1 MAKSVRLLALLFST
15 NLLLVSS
22 SGDIIDGL
30 VDRTEYLKRPKVKYH
45 LYDPQLFALYT
56 ECLPKLERPC
66 YANHGFNSYF
76 HTLDILFLEGI
87 IALNES
93 VDPSEAD
100 LFIVPVFYNQVTVPN
115 HPCYHKGD
123 EIEMILQMYEVLY
136 AFGYYKPGVRNH
148 FLMGDHFASGL
159 PIFWGNFSYEAELIV
174 GRFEDPSIHNPSGM
188 TVLRDPN
195 QIFSVGYATKA
206 GLYRQCAKEHTI
218 HGKKDPLPI
227 LERKYLASFTGGVHA
242 YLPHRRMLH
251 EWLRDH
257 PEVPEDIFI
266 HVYIKGVTFSDKN
279 PPVNGQEVCRNSLI
293 CLSIMGD
300 TLTTDR
306 IWLAFEILS
315 LIGVLSAEKEKLLHI
330 LPFPLRVPWEDII
343 VWIDMNQFV
352 RNPYE
357 AMRSAA
363 LTLSDSEKERRYNLM
378 KKHRRDVLWAYEESV
393 AVLNVLEEAN
403 LRVEVLSRA

>member
-1 MAKSVRLLALLFST
+1 MGSPGYGVTGIWGHVCCTVSTFSDHCNCTTAPFKEAQVHFEEADGSFSLVYNFIEISVSETRFTQGFTYLRLSPELLPFAFYWHTRMAKSVRLLALLFST
-15 NLLLVSS
+15 TLLLVSS
-22 SGDIIDGL
+22 SGDIINGL
-30 VDRTEYLKRPKVKYH
+30 VDRTEYLKRLKVKYH

-66 YANHGFNSYF
+66 YANHGYNSYF

-115 HPCYHKGD
+115 HPCHHKGD

-136 AFGYYKPGVRNH
+136 AY
-148 FLMGDHFASGL
+148 GL
-159 PIFWGNFSYEAELIV
+159 
-174 GRFEDPSIHNPSGM
+174 
-188 TVLRDPN
+188 
-195 QIFSVGYATKA
+195 
-206 GLYRQCAKEHTI
+206 
-218 HGKKDPLPI
+218 
-227 LERKYLASFTGGVHA
+227 LASFTGGVHA

-266 HVYIKGVTFSDKN
+266 HVYIKGVAFSDKN

-315 LIGVLSAEKEKLLHI
+315 LIGVLSAEKEELLRI

-352 RNPYE
+352 KNPYE

-363 LTLSDSEKERRYNLM
+363 LTLGDTEIERRYNLM